1 MGGSMKITKRQLG
14 RIIREERSRLTKVRE
29 SRADGTISDNEEA
42 ERRVFLADVEE
53 QLEELIMFVQM
64 ESQRIGGGFRGPGIK
79 AQALKLMAELIYE
92 ER

>member
-1 MGGSMKITKRQLG
+1 MKVTKKQLR
-14 RIIREERSRLTKVRE
+14 RIIAEEKAKLVSEARP
-29 SRADGTISDNEEA
+29 DGTISDNEEA

-53 QLEELIMFVQM
+53 QLEELITFVQM

>member
-1 MGGSMKITKRQLG
+1 MKVTKKQLR
-14 RIIREERSRLTKVRE
+14 RIISEEKTKLVSEARP
-29 SRADGTISDNEEA
+29 DGTISDNEEA
-42 ERRVFLADVEE
+42 ERHVFLADVEE
-53 QLEELIMFVQM
+53 QLEELITFVQM